1 MVVKYSKTYI
11 AEFVQLYVRQ
21 TMIYDDEV
29 VVELLDDWT
38 LHIKKNI
45 LDGVFEEYIYY
56 ATRDGVKKLHRGY
69 YYPDDDT
76 LHILC

>member
-1 MVVKYSKTYI
+1 MKKYV

-21 TMIYDDEV
+21 TMVYDTEV
-29 VVELLDDWT
+29 VIALEDDWT

-45 LDGVFEEYIYY
+45 LDNTFEEYIYY

-69 YYPDDDT
+69 YYPSEDT

>member
-1 MVVKYSKTYI
+1 MVYIYGKEEIADIVQMYVKGKRVADTEI
-11 AEFVQLYVRQ
+11 
-21 TMIYDDEV
+21 

-56 ATRDGVKKLHRGY
+56 ATRDGVKKLRRGY
-69 YYPDDDT
+69 YYPSEDT